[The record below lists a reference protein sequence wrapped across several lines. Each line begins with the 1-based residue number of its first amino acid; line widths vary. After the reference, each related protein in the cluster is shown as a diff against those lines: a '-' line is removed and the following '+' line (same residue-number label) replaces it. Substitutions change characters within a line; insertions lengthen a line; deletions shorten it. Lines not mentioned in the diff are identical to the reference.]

1 MMEPQM
7 ITDDQISRRTM
18 RAIVQNIYGDAD
30 VWRAEETAIPE
41 VADNEVL
48 VKVGA
53 AGLDRGTWHYMT
65 GLPCLARLAL
75 GLRKPKTRVPGIDF
89 AGTVLATGSAVTR
102 FAVGDRV
109 FGIGRGSF
117 AEYVVARETK
127 VARAPKNLTFEQAAV
142 VPVSGITA
150 IRALTDSGRVQ
161 AGNSVLIIGASGG
174 VGTYAVQL
182 AKAFGANVTGVCSTA
197 KASMVRSL
205 GADEVIDYT
214 RDDFADGSR
223 QYDLILDIGGNS
235 KLSRLRRGLAPRG
248 TLVIV
253 GGEAG
258 GKLTGGIGR
267 QLRALA
273 LSPFLRQRLT
283 MLVPKENFADLE
295 RLTKLIES
303 GDITPS
309 IDRTFPLNEAADAMR
324 HLVAGRAKGKIAI
337 TI

>member
-1 MMEPQM
+1 MEAQM
-7 ITDDQISRRTM
+7 ITDGQISRRTM
-18 RAIVQNIYGDAD
+18 RAIVQDRYGDAE
-30 VWRAEETAIPE
+30 VWRVAEIAIPE
-41 VADNEVL
+41 ITDKEVL
-48 VKVGA
+48 VEAHA
-53 AGLDRGTWHYMT
+53 AGLDRGTWHCMT
-65 GLPCLARLAL
+65 GLPYLARLAL
-75 GLRKPKTRVPGIDF
+75 GLRKPKTPVPGLDF
-89 AGTVLATGSAVTR
+89 AGTVVATGSAVTR

-109 FGIGRGSF
+109 FGLGRGSF
-117 AEYVVARETK
+117 AEYVVAREAKT
-127 VARAPKNLTFEQAAV
+127 ARAPENLTFEQAAV

-182 AKAFGANVTGVCSTA
+182 AKAFGANVTAVCSTA
-197 KASMVRSL
+197 KTSMVRTL

-223 QYDLILDIGGNS
+223 RYDLILDIGGNS
-235 KLSRLRRGLAPRG
+235 KLSRLRRALAPRG

-253 GGEAG
+253 GGEGG

-267 QLRALA
+267 QVRALA

-283 MLVPKENFADLE
+283 MLVPKENFVDLE
-295 RLTKLIES
+295 RLTEIIES

-324 HLVAGRAKGKIAI
+324 HLAAGRAQGKIAI

>member
-1 MMEPQM
+1 M
-7 ITDDQISRRTM
+7 
-18 RAIVQNIYGDAD
+18 
-30 VWRAEETAIPE
+30 
-41 VADNEVL
+41 
-48 VKVGA
+48 
-53 AGLDRGTWHYMT
+53 
-65 GLPCLARLAL
+65 
-75 GLRKPKTRVPGIDF
+75 
-89 AGTVLATGSAVTR
+89 
-102 FAVGDRV
+102 
-109 FGIGRGSF
+109 
-117 AEYVVARETK
+117 
-127 VARAPKNLTFEQAAV
+127 ARAPENLTFEQAAV

-223 QYDLILDIGGNS
+223 RYDLILDIGGNS
-235 KLSRLRRGLAPRG
+235 KLSRLRRALAPRG

-283 MLVPKENFADLE
+283 MLVPKENFADLD
-295 RLTKLIES
+295 RLTKLIGS
-303 GDITPS
+303 GNITPS